1 MIPLYD
7 IIVSFFCLSF
17 IPTNEI
23 LYTFFSTLLLSCFRS
38 FHVSSSKDS
47 DFFSKGCM
55 GVCKFISDCIL
66 FQALALFGPCWLPGR
81 PVKRGHERLE
91 CSLACFPLSST
102 LTGLVLPVAVGC
114 TLQFSLSF
122 LLPPE
127 AASFCLLRGTNI
139 CWAATL
145 LRGLTNSEDSKASFY
160 IPVTSTFSPVP
171 SVSGGVSCFV
181 ELPSFLSV

>member
-1 MIPLYD
+1 MPLYD

-47 DFFSKGCM
+47 GFFSKGCM
-55 GVCKFISDCIL
+55 GVCKFISYCIL

-81 PVKRGHERLE
+81 PAKSGHERLE

-102 LTGLVLPVAVGC
+102 LTPTLCSPWQLVALSSFPLLFCCPQRQPHFVSSEIPIPAGRRPFSEVWQTLRTLRQASTSQWPQHFPLFLQSQGC
-114 TLQFSLSF
+114 K
-122 LLPPE
+122 
-127 AASFCLLRGTNI
+127 LLRGI
-139 CWAATL
+139 A
-145 LRGLTNSEDSKASFY
+145 
-160 IPVTSTFSPVP
+160 I
-171 SVSGGVSCFV
+171 
-181 ELPSFLSV
+181 LS